1 MHYIVTVSEQP
12 THENAPVQGLDP
24 RTILIQTA
32 ITLALT
38 TSFGLALMIIF
49 NEQIK
54 IFGQWFV
61 QNLGAWGFF
70 AFAYITD
77 ALIVPGSIDL
87 TFPFLAQEGLNA
99 IGILLMMGIA
109 SILGGCTGWA
119 IGHFFDKIKFV
130 HRMVEYYRAKGET
143 LIKKYGFWAV
153 VIAAITPVPYS
164 TVSWIAGLMKVPFP
178 TYLLAS
184 LFRIPRIFV
193 MYFLITGLFFR
204 IYSS

>member
-1 MHYIVTVSEQP
+1 MSEHPKNASTVEL
-12 THENAPVQGLDP
+12 NP

-32 ITLALT
+32 ITLAAT
-38 TSFGLALMIIF
+38 TVIALSLMIIF
-49 NEQIK
+49 NDQIEA
-54 IFGQWFV
+54 FGKWFV
-61 QNLGAWGFF
+61 QNLGTWGFF

-99 IGILLMMGIA
+99 VWILSMMSLA

-153 VIAAITPVPYS
+153 VIAAVSPVPYS

-178 TYLLAS
+178 TYILAS

-193 MYFLITGLFFR
+193 MYFIITGLFFR
-204 IYSS
+204 LSSN